1 MESITLKDF
10 IKRRVEENQDLF
22 TEEEL
27 KVITENRDCFYKVY
41 LLGAVNSKDCYEK
54 KEF

>member
-10 IKRRVEENQDLF
+10 IKRRVEENHDLF

-27 KVITENRDCFYKVY
+27 QLIMGNMDCFGKVY

-54 KEF
+54 NDF